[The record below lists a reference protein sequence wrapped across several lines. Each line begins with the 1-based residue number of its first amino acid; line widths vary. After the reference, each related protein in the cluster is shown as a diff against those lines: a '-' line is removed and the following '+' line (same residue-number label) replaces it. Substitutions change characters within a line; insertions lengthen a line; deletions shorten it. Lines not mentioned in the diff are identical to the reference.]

1 MSTAHITS
9 ADIAQ
14 RLGNHNSNSRQAPFG
29 ERLLRTVFSLSN
41 RQPRAAS
48 VLIPLLRREDAWH
61 ILLIRRTEVE
71 GDMHSG
77 QVAFPGG
84 AAEEG
89 DNSSVDTA
97 LRETEE
103 EIGLHPDTVEVLG
116 VMPTTHTISNFM
128 LTPVVGIIP
137 WPFDI
142 ELSKNEVS
150 RVFTIPLDWL
160 MDKKHRRQ
168 ENRRF
173 AGLLPFEVIYFDE
186 YDDELLWGVSA
197 HIMVEFL
204 KILRTAIDHG

>member
-1 MSTAHITS
+1 MTTAHLSS

-14 RLGNHNSNSRQAPFG
+14 RLANQNSNSRQVPFG
-29 ERLLRTVFSLSN
+29 ERIFRTVFSLSN

-48 VLIPLLRREDAWH
+48 VLIPLLRQEEAWH

-84 AAEEG
+84 ATEKG
-89 DNSSVDTA
+89 DSSVVDTA

-103 EIGLHPDTVEVLG
+103 EIGLQPDAVEVLG
-116 VMPTTHTISNFM
+116 QMPTNHTISNFM
-128 LTPVVGIIP
+128 LTPVVGTIS
-137 WPFDI
+137 WPFEI
-142 ELSKNEVS
+142 KLSENEVS

-160 MDKKHRRQ
+160 MDEKHRRQ

-173 AGLLPFEVIYFDE
+173 AGLLPFDVIYFDK
-186 YDDELLWGVSA
+186 YDNELLWGVSA
-197 HIMVEFL
+197 YIMVEFL
-204 KILRTAIDHG
+204 NLLRDK